1 MHRTNLRLHALSTP
15 IWLALLAAGPTPVSA
30 HDVPADVTI
39 RIIVRPSGERLD
51 VLVRAPLEAMQD
63 ITFPTVG
70 PGYLDVERAQEALEN
85 AAGLWLASDIELQEN
100 GRPLGRLQLVAVRA
114 SIPSDRSFVYFET
127 AIDHVLSSPLP
138 PGTPLVWRQA
148 LVDVAFQVPIESES
162 SAFSIRPGLGLLG
175 MKVMSVIRFEPPE
188 GPARTYR
195 IEGDAELVELDPR
208 WHQAAARFVAQGF
221 RHILDGADHLLFL
234 FCLVLP
240 FRRDLRA
247 LVVIVTAFTVG
258 HSVTL
263 IGSAYGLAPDRLW
276 FTPLVET
283 LIAASIFYMAIEN
296 VVYARLRTRW
306 VIAFGFGLVH
316 GFGFS
321 FALRNTLQFAADHVL
336 ISLLSFN
343 VGVELGQLLVLALLV
358 PALNLAF
365 RLVPRERVVV
375 IVLSVIVSHTAWHW
389 MGDRIAVLREYPVR
403 WTEASK

>member
-1 MHRTNLRLHALSTP
+1 M
-15 IWLALLAAGPTPVSA
+15 
-30 HDVPADVTI
+30 
-39 RIIVRPSGERLD
+39 
-51 VLVRAPLEAMQD
+51 
-63 ITFPTVG
+63 
-70 PGYLDVERAQEALEN
+70 
-85 AAGLWLASDIELQEN
+85 
-100 GRPLGRLQLVAVRA
+100 
-114 SIPSDRSFVYFET
+114 
-127 AIDHVLSSPLP
+127 
-138 PGTPLVWRQA
+138 
-148 LVDVAFQVPIESES
+148 
-162 SAFSIRPGLGLLG
+162 
-175 MKVMSVIRFEPPE
+175 IRFEPPE

-195 IEGDAELVELDPR
+195 IEGDSELVELDPR
-208 WHQAAARFVAQGF
+208 WQQAAARFVAQGF
-221 RHILDGADHLLFL
+221 QHILDGADHLLFS

-263 IGSAYGLAPDRLW
+263 IGSAYGLVPDRLW

-296 VVYARLRTRW
+296 VASARLRTRW
-306 VIAFGFGLVH
+306 IIAFGFGLVH

-343 VGVELGQLLVLALLV
+343 VGVELGQMLVLALLV

-375 IVLSVIVSHTAWHW
+375 LSVIVSHMAWHW